1 MNYEL
6 YDSICYNSVDSW
18 NSSYRRNLKIKYRNT
33 IFEIPRN
40 HNCEFKQ
47 DMIAPYK
54 CNTDDLEMSILY
66 LHSKGITTFE
76 IIDLIVKMYG
86 QAYSKQ
92 TISNITET
100 MENHVIKFSE
110 RSLNKQYVVVYM
122 DVAMI
127 NVKWDSVFKED
138 FFILVRITKEGY
150 KEERDFGIYSLES
163 CESYKEMFQCTKKR
177 RCSEIIF

>member
-1 MNYEL
+1 
-6 YDSICYNSVDSW
+6 
-18 NSSYRRNLKIKYRNT
+18 
-33 IFEIPRN
+33 
-40 HNCEFKQ
+40 
-47 DMIAPYK
+47 
-54 CNTDDLEMSILY
+54 MSILY
-66 LHSKGITTFE
+66 FHSKGITTFE

-150 KEERDFGIYSLES
+150 KEERDFGTYSLE
-163 CESYKEMFQCTKKR
+163 
-177 RCSEIIF
+177 